1 MTRTV
6 SSLDERTEDK
16 LEGLRRLDLERRLPA
31 LSGGDGRHI
40 QVDGEDYLNFSSND
54 YLGLSSDQEVVRA
67 AQSALEQFGAG
78 AGGSRLIC
86 GNHPLYGRLEEAL
99 ADWKGREAAL
109 VFGSGY
115 LTSLGVLRA
124 LLTGRDHVL
133 YDELSHRCLLEGIR
147 LSDASSTA
155 FDHNDVGRVADL
167 LEDLDGADGVLLV
180 TEGIFSMDGDRAP
193 LEELRARTAERDA
206 WMLVDEAHSAGI
218 WGEEGAGLSPAVD
231 PSVEVAMGTL
241 SKAFGGYGGYAAGR
255 QSTIDYLV
263 NRATPLIYS
272 TGLPPSVVAA
282 NLAALNRI
290 RSRPDRRKRLREHV
304 DEMAGWLDERGLP
317 RPSPASQIFPLLT
330 GDPES
335 TLKAGE
341 RLRERGLYGVPI
353 RHPTVPR
360 HLGRVRVSL
369 RADHT
374 SEDLGRLKEAVE
386 QLDRDGHLRRDGP
399 WS

>member
-1 MTRTV
+1 MA
-6 SSLDERTEDK
+6 SLNERTENK
-16 LEGLRRLDLERRLPA
+16 LEGLRRLNLRRRLPS
-31 LSGGDGRHI
+31 LSGGDGRHV
-40 QVDGEDYLNFSSND
+40 QVDGKEYLNFSSND

-86 GNHPLYGRLEEAL
+86 GNHPLYRRLEEAL
-99 ADWKGREAAL
+99 ADWKDREAAL

-124 LLTGRDHVL
+124 LMSGRDHVV

-147 LSDASSTA
+147 LSGASSTA
-155 FDHNDVGRVADL
+155 FDHNDPDHV
-167 LEDLDGADGVLLV
+167 EDVLAELDGADEVLVV

-193 LEELRARTAERDA
+193 LDAIRRHTDSRGA
-206 WMLVDEAHSAGI
+206 WMLVDEAHSAGV
-218 WGEEGAGLSPAVD
+218 WGDGGAGLTRGIEP
-231 PSVEVAMGTL
+231 PVEVAMGTL
-241 SKAFGGYGGYAAGR
+241 SKAFGGYGGYVAGSR
-255 QSTIDYLV
+255 SLVDYLV

-290 RSRPDRRKRLREHV
+290 RSRDGLRERLHSHV
-304 DEMAGWLDERGLP
+304 DEVASWLDGRGLP
-317 RPSPASQIFPLLT
+317 RPDPPSQVIPLLT
-330 GDPES
+330 GEPEA
-335 TLKAGE
+335 TLQAGE
-341 RLRERGLYGVPI
+341 RFREAGLYAVPI
-353 RHPTVPR
+353 RYPTVPR
-360 HLGRVRVSL
+360 GRGRVRVSL

-374 SEDLGRLKEAVE
+374 AADLERLKAVVE
-386 QLDRDGHLRRDGP
+386 QLDRDGLLRREDL